1 MCAEHRALKEQS
13 DLVPYIAN
21 SLQRPKQR
29 SLNYRSCPFCS
40 SAKSLEAAIRTDKC
54 SRRIM
59 WRVSTSEEGASPRG
73 NRRRG
78 HIICEIRRI
87 RCETSQSQ
95 RTSRIHMWDAM
106 GRMPHVYHARDS
118 AGGIVERCGT
128 AVPDHQKTHHEI
140 LAFLSD
146 F

>member
-1 MCAEHRALKEQS
+1 MCQH
-13 DLVPYIAN
+13 
-21 SLQRPKQR
+21 PKKG
-29 SLNYRSCPFCS
+29 P
-40 SAKSLEAAIRTDKC
+40 
-54 SRRIM
+54 
-59 WRVSTSEEGASPRG
+59 SPRG

-106 GRMPHVYHARDS
+106 GRMPHVYHVWDS

-128 AVPDHQKTHHEI
+128 TAPDHQKTHHEI

-146 F
+146 FKVRDSIAPCLAPPFGRLPGIVSRNKGEHNADPVKCIRQDRQNRCV